1 MPARTEAVR
10 HHTARNGVLGHHA
23 DFLKR
28 VADRETN
35 ARVSK
40 QPPPLSVKQHAAH
53 RKKMTGVR
61 FIKPKYA
68 AETQINVSGIYG
80 KWKRYCTDMEV
91 GEWETILKKVN
102 IATMEDFFLWV
113 CEKHKI
119 RSWGTSLEYIRQF
132 QQLYTTVTGQYTDR
146 NNNKELY
153 KYHDRVLIPRFG
165 LRAPNIDGK
174 PVLNVDALRV
184 ILTFNI
190 AYDTGVVPLERQRVN
205 QAGCDMII
213 CYAGVRPAELVNNE
227 RKPPKDGSLDELF
240 GAKAVMS
247 AEAQSDNEGTEDNVA
262 TDEDMKVVETLLL
275 QETVGRDR
283 QKALCYEDILMMI
296 VRHPAT
302 GQATLAMSI
311 KFVHHKGCDNKPRPT
326 IFFFTPSKKLIFCP
340 ILLFLALALSDHA
353 FEAKCIDDARSVLA
367 AQVPGGLLC
376 VPLRWKESML
386 KIPFF
391 RRVSRD
397 GALSE
402 NEAMLYATLRDHMAR
417 QSLEAGFGVAWTPKA
432 GRRGA
437 ANAAN
442 GNAPDAVRDQM
453 MRHNPKFFT
462 FFSAY
467 LNQIANFHLQ
477 NAFLEEELENQLFRM
492 FAHVSL
498 TRDPRATRDMVPEE
512 VWASLPPDPEIS
524 KLEER
529 RAELKQGQYRFD
541 GHKDEDE
548 IRELT
553 YKIRL
558 KLSQREKRIVK
569 EYREYYFYHRPTW
582 DLERQAEGGEV
593 EQYEELAID
602 LVIPERA
609 RLAEIFCHQPDDLG
623 DKEMAQLRIEVI
635 NLYVALCGKRETV
648 KRKRAQRT
656 APAKLPT
663 SGFIKLEADPDIEFK
678 PAPGPFPLLTH
689 PNQCPGCIGDE
700 RMSLKER
707 TFRYCRP
714 TKRNDHFDD
723 NHLEAKERAEQ
734 LGQLIIYNDKRCK
747 DMTLY
752 TVDHFRN
759 HVQSV
764 HTITLRTSEQV
775 QERRARKLKL
785 RRSRQ
790 SG

>member
-10 HHTARNGVLGHHA
+10 HHTGSNGVLGHHT

-28 VADRETN
+28 VADREKN

-53 RKKMTGVR
+53 RKKMSGVR
-61 FIKPKYA
+61 FIRPRYA
-68 AETQINVSGIYG
+68 AETQINVSGIFG

-91 GEWETILKKVN
+91 GDWKTILKKID
-102 IATMEDFFLWV
+102 IATMEDLFLWV
-113 CEKHKI
+113 CEKHNIK
-119 RSWGTSLEYIRQF
+119 SWGTSLEYIRQF
-132 QQLYTTVTGQYTDR
+132 QQLYTTVTGQYIDR
-146 NNNKELY
+146 NDIKELY
-153 KYHDRVLIPRFG
+153 KYHDCVLIPRFG

-205 QAGCDMII
+205 QAGCYMII

-247 AEAQSDNEGTEDNVA
+247 AEVQSDNEGAEDNVA
-262 TDEDMKVVETLLL
+262 TDEDMKVVEMLLL
-275 QETVGRDR
+275 QETIGRGR

-296 VRHPAT
+296 VCHPVT

-311 KFVHHKGCDNKPRPT
+311 KFIYHKGCDNKPRPT

-353 FEAKCIDDARSVLA
+353 FDAKCIDDARSVLA

-402 NEAMLYATLRDHMAR
+402 NEAALYATLRDLMAR
-417 QSLEAGFGVAWTPKA
+417 QSLDAGFEVAWTPKA

-453 MRHNPKFFT
+453 MRHDPKFFT
-462 FFSAY
+462 
-467 LNQIANFHLQ
+467 
-477 NAFLEEELENQLFRM
+477 
-492 FAHVSL
+492 L
-498 TRDPRATRDMVPEE
+498 TRDPRATKDMVPEE

-524 KLEER
+524 ELEER
-529 RAELKQGQYRFD
+529 RAKLKQGQYRFD
-541 GHKDEDE
+541 GHEDEDE
-548 IRELT
+548 IRELI
-553 YKIRL
+553 YKIGL
-558 KLSQREKRIVK
+558 KRSQREKRIVK

-593 EQYEELAID
+593 EQYEEPAID

-609 RLAEIFCHQPDDLG
+609 RLAEIFCHQPDNLG
-623 DKEMAQLRIEVI
+623 DDEMARLRIEVVD
-635 NLYVALCGKRETV
+635 LYVALCGKRETV

-663 SGFIKLEADPDIEFK
+663 PELIKLEADPDIEFK
-678 PAPGPFPLLTH
+678 PIPGPFPLLTH
-689 PNQCPGCIGDE
+689 QNQCPGCIGDE
-700 RMSLKER
+700 RMSLEER

-723 NHLEAKERAEQ
+723 NHLEAKERSEQ
-734 LGQLIIYNDKRCK
+734 LGQLIICNDKRCK
-747 DMTLY
+747 DIQMY

-764 HTITLRTSEQV
+764 HTITLRTSEQA

-790 SG
+790 SAAQAHG